1 MAERLIS
8 EAAIAAARERLAP
21 VGGLT
26 SIKRVCREEPDL
38 HSAVSSIASTAL
50 ADVEGMPEEA
60 HSAVYRA
67 VWAASLLTLESY
79 RLAYYRL
86 WRDTELGRLLERL
99 DPGVKDAAGGDGGS
113 DDDPDGP
120 GAAGVPS

>member
-21 VGGLT
+21 FDELASV
-26 SIKRVCREEPDL
+26 KRVYREEPDL
-38 HSAVSSIASTAL
+38 HAAVSSISSTAL
-50 ADVEGMPEEA
+50 ADVEGVSEEV

-67 VWAASLLTLESY
+67 VWMAALLTLESY

-99 DPGVKDAAGGDGGS
+99 DPDVKDAAGDGDGT
-113 DDDPDGP
+113 DDGPDAP